1 MCVPTVQEEGK
12 KPQDATSMHPRQLC
26 HIDDWAGKTAGNST
40 PVHSKCEF
48 SGGFWELP
56 ELGTVTILP
65 SLIQK
70 KTGDILLRI
79 GKSRQGTSFKNRKQV
94 QSQW

>member
-1 MCVPTVQEEGK
+1 MSFQLDLGGSYLSSLYPVYVPTVQEEGK

-26 HIDDWAGKTAGNST
+26 HVDDWAGRIAGNST

-48 SGGFWELP
+48 SGGFWKLS

-70 KTGDILLRI
+70 
-79 GKSRQGTSFKNRKQV
+79 RQGASC
-94 QSQW
+94 SG

>member
-1 MCVPTVQEEGK
+1 
-12 KPQDATSMHPRQLC
+12 MHPRQLC
-26 HIDDWAGKTAGNST
+26 HVDDWAEKTAGNST

-48 SGGFWELP
+48 SGGFWKLP

-70 KTGDILLRI
+70 KTGGILLRI
-79 GKSRQGTSFKNRKQV
+79 SKSRQGTSFKNRKQV